1 MQNRNFL
8 EVLNIL
14 SIEASMD
21 YYTVFVDD
29 GLDEYMNYFISPQKA
44 KEFFEKY
51 MVLCEKY
58 YFHAILYKNRGF
70 EKTKLDEVKWNV

>member
-44 KEFFEKY
+44 K
-51 MVLCEKY
+51 
-58 YFHAILYKNRGF
+58 
-70 EKTKLDEVKWNV
+70 